1 MDRYLTVAEV
11 SAAAR
16 RLASRYPGAG
26 RLRRVGTSRAGR
38 PLEMLSVG
46 HGPAH
51 VLVVARPHP
60 DEPVGAVTALSL
72 AERVARGDG
81 RTPATDPA
89 RVTWDL
95 VLCLDPDGAALS
107 DGVEEATAGPA
118 HALERYRDYSQW
130 GRRVARGRGVMA

>member
-16 RLASRYPGAG
+16 RLVSRYPGAG

-60 DEPVGAVTALSL
+60 DEPVGAVTALAL

-81 RTPATDPA
+81 HTPAADPA
-89 RVTWDL
+89 RATWNF
-95 VLCLDPDGAALS
+95 VLCLDPDGSALS
-107 DGVEEATAGPA
+107 EGIEAAT
-118 HALERYRDYSQW
+118 
-130 GRRVARGRGVMA
+130 